1 MGRQF
6 DPKRF
11 VVRERFR
18 FWSDMSRKS
27 GETVPELAARI
38 RQAAATCGFTNI
50 RNPLDEA
57 LRTRF
62 ICSVNNEAVLK
73 ALFKINDDELTFSR
87 AIEIA
92 SETED
97 AAKVAKETVF
107 GTAPA
112 EVRQIRRKVSRPTKP
127 TQKSIN
133 LSDRQ
138 RLCYRCGNPAHLAP
152 DCPHKNA
159 VCNYCKVTGH
169 LSKVCRKKRS
179 LNASQSSEVK
189 CIQDINTISDVV
201 SKVPRLEKTIFIN
214 SVPVTLELDTATS
227 GNFIT
232 SQVWSELG
240 KPKLIESKRQ
250 YHSASKHAMPIKGT
264 FTAITA
270 CDSTNKTASLEFLVS
285 KLDNLNLLG
294 RDAIKI
300 LGLSIDH
307 LMYGDPPKVYALQD
321 LAVDTALQ
329 ETSSRLCDI
338 NLHQNADALSRLP
351 ASEDPIFNS
360 EESTGDEDIVCAI
373 DTLERQIKSADS
385 SSMPK
390 ETLRDPVLSL
400 VMRFTREGWPIC
412 KSRDDPIEAFRKI
425 SDSLS
430 SCYDCLLYGTR
441 VVIPS
446 SLRKHVLELLHEG
459 HFGIQRMKQLARTAV
474 YWPNIDMDITDMC
487 QRCSTC
493 AVHQPLPSKAPLHPW
508 MVPEKPWSRL
518 HIDHAVN
525 FMGCNWL
532 VMIDSHSKYP
542 CIHPTSSVSSIST
555 MRLLESDFAHFGYP
569 HTLVSDNSTSFM
581 SDEFQLFCKE
591 RGIVHLTG
599 APYHPATNGAAERL
613 VRTFKQALTKS
624 SKPPKEALQEF
635 LMMYR
640 RTPTAC
646 GFSPSELLN
655 SRQIR
660 TKIDTLVVS
669 PLQIPSNPCKVKPE
683 KKVVNVINDLN
694 VGDPVYALCFRPH
707 RSHDPRWVPAII
719 LKKRGERLFRV
730 KVVPR
735 GPVWRRHLDQL
746 RFRHASSEDSEPG
759 DVPSRFTTEATRVFP
774 RPTEAPIPRSPIQQ
788 REVTNY
794 GPQNPR
800 RSGRQRRQPQRY
812 GYEQ

>member
-1 MGRQF
+1 MVHF
-6 DPKRF
+6 DP
-11 VVRERFR
+11 
-18 FWSDMSRKS
+18 
-27 GETVPELAARI
+27 
-38 RQAAATCGFTNI
+38 
-50 RNPLDEA
+50 
-57 LRTRF
+57 
-62 ICSVNNEAVLK
+62 
-73 ALFKINDDELTFSR
+73 
-87 AIEIA
+87 
-92 SETED
+92 
-97 AAKVAKETVF
+97 
-107 GTAPA
+107 
-112 EVRQIRRKVSRPTKP
+112 
-127 TQKSIN
+127 
-133 LSDRQ
+133 
-138 RLCYRCGNPAHLAP
+138 
-152 DCPHKNA
+152 
-159 VCNYCKVTGH
+159 
-169 LSKVCRKKRS
+169 S
-179 LNASQSSEVK
+179 L
-189 CIQDINTISDVV
+189 
-201 SKVPRLEKTIFIN
+201 
-214 SVPVTLELDTATS
+214 
-227 GNFIT
+227 
-232 SQVWSELG
+232 
-240 KPKLIESKRQ
+240 
-250 YHSASKHAMPIKGT
+250 PIGV
-264 FTAITA
+264 A
-270 CDSTNKTASLEFLVS
+270 CDASNVGIGATLFHRFTDGSERPIANISKTLTPAQRNYSQIQKE
-285 KLDNLNLLG
+285 
-294 RDAIKI
+294 
-300 LGLSIDH
+300 GLSI
-307 LMYGDPPKVYALQD
+307 VYALTKFYQFLYGRNFILVTD
-321 LAVDTALQ
+321 HKPLLAIFGSDKPTPRLAANRLSRWALFLNQ
-329 ETSSRLCDI
+329 FSYHIEYRKTTH
-338 NLHQNADALSRLP
+338 HQNADALSRLP
-351 ASEDPIFNS
+351 ASEDTIFDS

-412 KSRDDPIEAFRKI
+412 KSRDDPFEAFRKI

-446 SLRKHVLELLHEG
+446 SLRKHVLELLHKG

-474 YWPNIDMDITDMC
+474 YWPNIDIDITDMC

-493 AVHQPLPSKAPLHPW
+493 AVHQPLPSKASIHPW

-518 HIDHAVN
+518 HIDHAIN

-694 VGDPVYALCFRPH
+694 VGDPVYTLCFRPH
-707 RSHDPRWVPAII
+707 RSHDPRWVPGII
-719 LKKRGERLFRV
+719 LKKRGERQFLV
-730 KVVPR
+730 
-735 GPVWRRHLDQL
+735 Q
-746 RFRHASSEDSEPG
+746 
-759 DVPSRFTTEATRVFP
+759 
-774 RPTEAPIPRSPIQQ
+774 
-788 REVTNY
+788 
-794 GPQNPR
+794 
-800 RSGRQRRQPQRY
+800 
-812 GYEQ
+812 